1 MSLEAALSIAITEGE
16 LGVKAHYFVLL
27 RTEMYNLF
35 SEKSLEILNKII
47 DLGHNIGLHFDASL
61 YADSEINDAACW
73 EADCLQNAIKQEINM
88 ISFHRPAQK
97 WLGHSGKIAGRSHT
111 YQPQWFNE
119 MAYCSDSRGRWDF
132 GHPLDLKATE
142 EKRSLQ
148 LLTHPI
154 WWCSA
159 SQYTVEAKL
168 KNFLEIRQLN
178 LQKQLALNCEPYRE
192 AFNRKKQIDACVN
205 ENTFIPQTESFM
217 QNPTYILG
225 IHDGHN
231 CGASLSSHVTEK
243 SLRQYQKNA

>member
-1 MSLEAALSIAITEGE
+1 MNSRDDFTIVGYQNLIKSFISKGYTVSSFLDANLRYNHLILRHDIDMSLEAALSIAITEGE

-111 YQPQWFNE
+111 YQPLWFIE
-119 MAYCSDSRGRWDF
+119 MAFCSDSRGRWDF

-142 EKRSLQ
+142 VKRSLQ

-192 AFNRKKQIDACVN
+192 AFNRKKAN
-205 ENTFIPQTESFM
+205 
-217 QNPTYILG
+217 
-225 IHDGHN
+225 
-231 CGASLSSHVTEK
+231 
-243 SLRQYQKNA
+243 